1 MTELMYSSDLQFQIG
16 VNIQV
21 YNKLKPEPS
30 PSACAR
36 ASATSS
42 ASVDPAQSM
51 AIRTSGISINGGFSK
66 RGKGIISASS
76 GMSISI
82 STTIMN
88 TRTNIPSLVYA
99 LA

>member
-1 MTELMYSSDLQFQIG
+1 
-16 VNIQV
+16 
-21 YNKLKPEPS
+21 
-30 PSACAR
+30 
-36 ASATSS
+36 
-42 ASVDPAQSM
+42 M
-51 AIRTSGISINGGFSK
+51 AIRTSGISINGGFGK

-88 TRTNIPSLVYA
+88 TRTNIPSLAYA